1 MTDSEISNRELKE
14 RELVP
19 WKPSDGI
26 VMEDLTSGS
35 TRNWDQFA
43 VNRDK
48 FGVTTTWDER
58 IYTTDLD
65 RDSAFYRKNIA
76 KAEKIAAEIERVS

>member
-1 MTDSEISNRELKE
+1 MTDSE

-58 IYTTDLD
+58 IYTTDWIETL
-65 RDSAFYRKNIA
+65 RFI
-76 KAEKIAAEIERVS
+76 EKISQKQKKLQQRLNA